1 MLGRGRALVCL
12 GWGQGG
18 ISNLTS
24 IPAASLHPTAKEIQ
38 LMHRAPVVGIL
49 VLDGH
54 SVPLPEPLEV
64 AHDLSKSPDMQ
75 GSHQL
80 LVVSEEQ
87 FKVPYGRRRGP
98 QGSPREGQLLGRPQ
112 SCVCSCVRAAEA
124 LERSRG
130 LGGVPRVSG
139 RSTEAGLVSVEGT
152 EDADRELRDPGI
164 LVV

>member
-1 MLGRGRALVCL
+1 MLGRAKALVCL

-18 ISNLTS
+18 ISSLTS
-24 IPAASLHPTAKEIQ
+24 IPTAYLHPTAKEIQ

-49 VLDGH
+49 VLDGR

-87 FKVPYGRRRGP
+87 FKVPYGRRQGP
-98 QGSPREGQLLGRPQ
+98 QGSLHNGQLLG
-112 SCVCSCVRAAEA
+112 
-124 LERSRG
+124 L
-130 LGGVPRVSG
+130 L
-139 RSTEAGLVSVEGT
+139 
-152 EDADRELRDPGI
+152 
-164 LVV
+164 

>member
-1 MLGRGRALVCL
+1 MNPCGRSRVSAERGVGGQRVLVCL

-18 ISNLTS
+18 ISGLALCLP
-24 IPAASLHPTAKEIQ
+24 PAPSSASFPVAKEIQ

-75 GSHQL
+75 GGHQL

-87 FKVPYGRRRGP
+87 FKV
-98 QGSPREGQLLGRPQ
+98 
-112 SCVCSCVRAAEA
+112 
-124 LERSRG
+124 
-130 LGGVPRVSG
+130 
-139 RSTEAGLVSVEGT
+139 
-152 EDADRELRDPGI
+152 
-164 LVV
+164 

>member
-1 MLGRGRALVCL
+1 MLGRGRVLVCL
-12 GWGQGG
+12 GWEQGG

-24 IPAASLHPTAKEIQ
+24 IPTAYLHPAAKEIQ

-98 QGSPREGQLLGRPQ
+98 QGSLHKGQPLGLL
-112 SCVCSCVRAAEA
+112 
-124 LERSRG
+124 
-130 LGGVPRVSG
+130 
-139 RSTEAGLVSVEGT
+139 
-152 EDADRELRDPGI
+152 
-164 LVV
+164 

>member
-1 MLGRGRALVCL
+1 MNGEHPGGGATRLGGCGPAQVTKPCP
-12 GWGQGG
+12 Q
-18 ISNLTS
+18 T
-24 IPAASLHPTAKEIQ
+24 AASPTCLPVAKEIQ

-87 FKVPYGRRRGP
+87 FKVPYGR
-98 QGSPREGQLLGRPQ
+98 
-112 SCVCSCVRAAEA
+112 
-124 LERSRG
+124 
-130 LGGVPRVSG
+130 VPG
-139 RSTEAGLVSVEGT
+139 C
-152 EDADRELRDPGI
+152 P
-164 LVV
+164 